1 MYISYYA
8 NNQFV
13 IHSIYSSTLD
23 HLVKHK
29 RVTLYAHPGSR
40 VYKPHNILLRDFAHW
55 AHTNDFCALLNS
67 TPSGVFYLI
76 TLPIYYTKH
85 LKTKAPKTIFVG
97 MNWYR
102 NAYYSDQNEVK
113 QHFHQ
118 LVLEQT
124 STLTPTQ
131 DPFKLELAI
140 YYKNPTCDGS
150 NIAAMSEKFVLDA
163 LQSAGIIPNDNVRY
177 HLGSTWTI
185 AGQDR
190 LNPRVDITLVT
201 NQNLP

>member
-1 MYISYYA
+1 M
-8 NNQFV
+8 
-13 IHSIYSSTLD
+13 
-23 HLVKHK
+23 
-29 RVTLYAHPGSR
+29 
-40 VYKPHNILLRDFAHW
+40 
-55 AHTNDFCALLNS
+55 
-67 TPSGVFYLI
+67 I

-85 LKTKAPKTIFVG
+85 FKTKAPKTFLCSL
-97 MNWYR
+97 NWFR
-102 NAYYSDQNEVK
+102 NSPHFEQNEVK

-118 LVLEQT
+118 LVLAQT

-131 DPFKLELAI
+131 DPFRLELSI

-190 LNPRVDITLVT
+190 LNPRVEITLVT
-201 NQNLP
+201 NPTLL